1 MQVPIKPQ
9 LRSLVTLLN
18 LSHATAEWA
27 HKLLPRTPASTRR
40 LREDSFVPH
49 SRYRNGK
56 FIYLH
61 AEFMSV
67 GFMKASRRRYAKPAS
82 SSDLNMERAYG
93 WKTLM

>member
-1 MQVPIKPQ
+1 MRLQNGPINFYLEPR
-9 LRSLVTLLN
+9 LR
-18 LSHATAEWA
+18 
-27 HKLLPRTPASTRR
+27 RDR

-49 SRYRNGK
+49 TRYRNGK

-61 AEFMSV
+61 AEFTSV
-67 GFMKASRRRYAKPAS
+67 EFMKASRRRYAKAAS